1 MAGLHNQVTNR
12 PTVVVHDK
20 INDVA
25 DRPFAGLDGVAAKS
39 LCALQ
44 MKIVACLLTR
54 NKMQRRWSLGKTAHA
69 PRSASTIILLFIL
82 SRDGLVRLDRGTVFN
97 LLPSQIHEQAVARL
111 EAGFRKHGEKSAPSG
126 PIAMNLCPRQHSG

>member
-25 DRPFAGLDGVAAKS
+25 DPPFAGLDGVAAKS

-54 NKMQRRWSLGKTAHA
+54 KKMQRRWSLGKAARA
-69 PRSASTIILLFIL
+69 PRSDSMIIRLYIL
-82 SRDGLVRLDRGTVFN
+82 SRDRLVRLNRGTVFN
-97 LLPSQIHEQAVARL
+97 LLPSQIHEQAVGVLVQVSESMGRNQHQAAR
-111 EAGFRKHGEKSAPSG
+111 
-126 PIAMNLCPRQHSG
+126 

>member
-1 MAGLHNQVTNR
+1 MGIPMAGLHNQVTNR

-54 NKMQRRWSLGKTAHA
+54 NKMQRRLSLGKTPHT
-69 PRSASTIILLFIL
+69 PHFPSTLILLYLFPH
-82 SRDGLVRLDRGTVFN
+82 DPPFPTNPPPTFT
-97 LLPSQIHEQAVARL
+97 LL
-111 EAGFRKHGEKSAPSG
+111 
-126 PIAMNLCPRQHSG
+126 